1 MTTQFTP
8 PVEPTPDEPQYD
20 PALTEFTDK
29 RSGFLIIAGFFIA
42 LTLLGLIEFVRHF
55 YPHG

>member
-1 MTTQFTP
+1 MTRQLTP
-8 PVEPTPDEPQYD
+8 PVEPTSDEAPYD

-29 RSGFLIIAGFFIA
+29 RSGLLIIGGFFIV

-55 YPHG
+55 YLHG

>member
-1 MTTQFTP
+1 MTKQIATP
-8 PVEPTPDEPQYD
+8 VDTAHDDQPHD

-29 RSGFLIIAGFFIA
+29 RSGIVIIIAFFVT

-55 YPHG
+55 YLHG